1 MITIEMRVLIEP
13 NTVGFLATVS
23 PNGKPAVSPKGTS
36 VVLDQKTIIMG
47 NIRSPGTVSNIKNN
61 PYVEINYLDVFSRKA
76 VRLAGTARYL
86 QREEEDFSHLIGYF
100 QKWSNLLPRIR
111 GIFIIDIEAAQF
123 VTSPV
128 YDLGA
133 TEEELRTFWRKHY
146 R

>member
-1 MITIEMRVLIEP
+1 MITIEMRVLIER

-100 QKWSNLLPRIR
+100 QKWSNLLLS
-111 GIFIIDIEAAQF
+111 
-123 VTSPV
+123 SPLV
-128 YDLGA
+128 MYQ
-133 TEEELRTFWRKHY
+133 
-146 R
+146 